1 MPFLATRLK
10 EHRLALAFSLDRDLV
25 FPSEKGTGLDHRNVR
40 NCAFYKAV
48 MRAALNRE
56 GEPTLTFRDLRHV
69 FASILIADGANVVQI
84 ARQMGHASPSIT
96 LNVYAH
102 LFDGGEQARRIRDGL
117 ERGYSAL
124 V

>member
-1 MPFLATRLK
+1 
-10 EHRLALAFSLDRDLV
+10 
-25 FPSEKGTGLDHRNVR
+25 
-40 NCAFYKAV
+40 
-48 MRAALNRE
+48 
-56 GEPTLTFRDLRHV
+56 
-69 FASILIADGANVVQI
+69 
-84 ARQMGHASPSIT
+84 MGHASPSIT